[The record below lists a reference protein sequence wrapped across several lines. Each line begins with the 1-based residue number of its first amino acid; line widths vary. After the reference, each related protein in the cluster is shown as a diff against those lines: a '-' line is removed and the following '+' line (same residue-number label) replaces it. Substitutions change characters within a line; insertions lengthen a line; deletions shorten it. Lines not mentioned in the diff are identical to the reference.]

1 VPDGDARDL
10 LAETGTGLICGPGDV
25 DGMVRILRE
34 QLERFRLGLPPPE
47 TRHDLVSRYDYRHLT
62 RALAEVFD
70 EVDGP
75 HGPVVGSVRRPLAP
89 AGR

>member
-1 VPDGDARDL
+1 
-10 LAETGTGLICGPGDV
+10 
-25 DGMVRILRE
+25 MVRILRD
-34 QLERFRLGLPPPE
+34 QLERVRLGLPPPE

-75 HGPVVGSVRRPLAP
+75 HGQVVGSVRRPVAP